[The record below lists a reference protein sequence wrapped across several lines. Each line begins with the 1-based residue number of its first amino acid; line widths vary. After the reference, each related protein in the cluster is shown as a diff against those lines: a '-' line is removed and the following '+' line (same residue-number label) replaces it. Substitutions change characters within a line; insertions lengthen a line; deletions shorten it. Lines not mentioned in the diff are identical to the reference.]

1 MVISDPDFI
10 DIKSF
15 DEGKQILVNAIDDL
29 SSYIALFKKGDYS
42 KFPAP
47 SIT

>member
-1 MVISDPDFI
+1 LIKLDPDFI

-47 SIT
+47 ANT